1 MKRKLFRNYYSKII
15 VISVISIVTLV
26 TFSLIILLYVMN
38 QNRIAYETEK
48 QDKVL
53 AEFVKCYDDVI
64 RNRNLAYRPLFEE
77 NNMKVLQQFC
87 QEEHSTSEKGALLK
101 DLKSIMKDVSKLDE
115 RIEYVSLQR
124 LSDEGSY
131 LYDAESEQLWNQT
144 FQFEETEIKDEN
156 FVIRGGRK
164 MTYYTKKS
172 EKRVY
177 GVQSKPFSSQS
188 AVGNPDYQIT
198 VWYSMNMYDSILA
211 KYNINP
217 EVRFM
222 IVTRQGMII
231 YDSWE
236 QYEDNQVSWFEHMD
250 AIHSPEE
257 YYEVDQSLEHI
268 KKQDTKRGDSLVLCM
283 FSEGYMDNFYFSSE
297 MRMVSFIAVF
307 VNMLVVVGMLVVRR
321 TLMSKFHKLEA
332 GIVQIDGNNL
342 KYRMPESK
350 REDEFSRIA
359 GCFNRM
365 LDRLESTIEKN
376 YVYHLL
382 QYKAEY
388 KALETKVNP
397 HFLYNSLEV
406 IYGMSEEKGQS
417 EIAEA
422 VMLLSRI
429 FDYQIHGD
437 TIVSIWRE
445 QDAVQHYMDFL
456 TMRYRNALDYIVEI
470 DEEILDYKIP
480 KQIFHT
486 IIENYMK
493 HGFRGDGTDFIS
505 VMGYQ
510 SEDGMIHVDFCDNG
524 KEDRLRNEESSAELD
539 SVYRRMKILCNE
551 TCKLEINSNGTEP
564 GINMSLIFKGVLT
577 ILES

>member
-1 MKRKLFRNYYSKII
+1 MKKRLFRNYYSKII

-26 TFSLIILLYVMN
+26 TFSLIVLLYVMN

-53 AEFVKCYDDVI
+53 AELAECYDDII
-64 RNRNLAYRPLFEE
+64 RNRFYSYQPFFEE

-101 DLKSIMKDVSKLDE
+101 DLKSIMKDVSKLDG
-115 RIEYVSLQR
+115 RIAYVSLQR
-124 LSDEGSY
+124 LSDDGSY
-131 LYDAESEQLWNQT
+131 LYDEESEQLWNQT
-144 FQFEETEIKDEN
+144 FQFEQTEIKDEN
-156 FVIRGGRK
+156 FLIRGGRK

-188 AVGNPDYQIT
+188 PSGTPDYQIT

-222 IVTRQGMII
+222 IVTRRGMII

-236 QYEDNQVSWFEHMD
+236 QYEENQVSWFEHMD
-250 AIHSPEE
+250 AIYSPEE

-283 FSEGYMDNFYFSSE
+283 FTEGYADGFYFSSE
-297 MRMVSFIAVF
+297 MRMATLVAVF
-307 VNMLVVVGMLVVRR
+307 ANVLVALGMLVMRK
-321 TLMSKFHKLEA
+321 TLMRKFQMLET
-332 GIVQIDGNNL
+332 GIDQVGGNNL
-342 KYRMPESK
+342 KYRMPVSTN
-350 REDEFSRIA
+350 EDEFFRIA

-445 QDAVQHYMDFL
+445 QDALQHYMDFL
-456 TMRYRNALDYIVEI
+456 TLRYRNALDYIVEI
-470 DEEILDYKIP
+470 YEEILDYKIP

-493 HGFRGDGTDFIS
+493 YGFRGDGTDFIS

-524 KEDRLRNEESSAELD
+524 KEDRLRNEESAAEIEG
-539 SVYRRMKILCNE
+539 VYQRMKILCNDA
-551 TCKLEINSNGTEP
+551 CKLEIYSNGTEP
-564 GINMSLIFKGVLT
+564 GINISLIFKGVLT